1 MTACYFADF
10 EKIKKIVVTFL
21 TSNKSKKISG
31 YFSNFEQVKKNRSY
45 FADLE
50 QIKKIFQ
57 RITTKNLSQ
66 SARLC
71 GQTDKTCV
79 L

>member
-10 EKIKKIVVTFL
+10 EKIKKIVV
-21 TSNKSKKISG
+21 S
-31 YFSNFEQVKKNRSY
+31 SNFEQVKKNRSY